1 MMKLELYTILS
12 AAAAAVSN
20 AQFNNPKRL
29 RSAAKYEWGRQ
40 KHIPQ
45 IHARSLES
53 SMSFSMPE
61 IEDIVFDF
69 DYTSMSMMSVSIA
82 DAMSV
87 AQEEAIESPMKSSG
101 LTAVETE
108 IQSKG
113 PQETEF
119 TEMKL
124 E

>member
-29 RSAAKYEWGRQ
+29 RSAANYEWGRQ

-53 SMSFSMPE
+53 SMSLSMPE

-87 AQEEAIESPMKSSG
+87 APEEAIESPMKSSG
-101 LTAVETE
+101 LTVVETE